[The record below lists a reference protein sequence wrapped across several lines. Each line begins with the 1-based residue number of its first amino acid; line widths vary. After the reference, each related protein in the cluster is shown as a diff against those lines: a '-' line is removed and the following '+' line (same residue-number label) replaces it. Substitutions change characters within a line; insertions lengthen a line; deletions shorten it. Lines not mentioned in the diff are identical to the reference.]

1 MAHLVEEGNVEGEA
15 ELILQPD
22 LVRELIAQ
30 LASRRRR
37 IGQQRLDIPKNN
49 FFRLNDCYILTF
61 SYNIVFF
68 AKLKNNTHSIAFAHF
83 CASPT
88 KS

>member
-1 MAHLVEEGNVEGEA
+1 LGCKAHLVEEGNVEGEA
-15 ELILQPD
+15 ELILEPD
-22 LVRELIAQ
+22 LVRELVAQ
-30 LASRRRR
+30 LASRRSR

-68 AKLKNNTHSIAFAHF
+68 CEIKK
-83 CASPT
+83 
-88 KS
+88 